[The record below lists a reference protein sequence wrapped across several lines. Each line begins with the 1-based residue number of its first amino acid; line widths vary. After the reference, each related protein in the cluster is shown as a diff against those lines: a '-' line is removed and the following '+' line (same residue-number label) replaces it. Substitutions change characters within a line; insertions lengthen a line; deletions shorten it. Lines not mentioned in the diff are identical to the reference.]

1 MTSLSGPVIRISVCV
16 AAGLAASVT
25 FGASADR
32 PQVDARLLD
41 RAAFLCSNC
50 FFGPSTYY
58 YCFAVGEKIL
68 IGYQRTPVLNWQ
80 DKSKNYL
87 ASIHSNWTAWTAPGQ
102 TVPIRY
108 DTQHIWISRAEGRPA
123 GHGLVADLKAAGKW
137 VSRDNA
143 KEVRL
148 ARTSKGDIFTNEP
161 RCRRAD
167 GTKAP

>member
-1 MTSLSGPVIRISVCV
+1 MTSRIGPVIRISVCV
-16 AAGLAASVT
+16 AAALAAPVCFS
-25 FGASADR
+25 AAADR
-32 PQVDARLLD
+32 LQGSAQLLD

-58 YCFAVGEKIL
+58 YCFAVDEKIL

-87 ASIHSNWTAWTAPGQ
+87 TSVHSTWAAWTAPGQ

-108 DTQHIWISRAEGRPA
+108 DAKHIWISRGEGEPA
-123 GHGLVADLKAAGKW
+123 SHGVVADLKAVGKW
-137 VSRDNA
+137 VSRDTS
-143 KEVRL
+143 KEVKL
-148 ARTSKGDIFTNEP
+148 TRTFKGDIFTNES
-161 RCRRAD
+161 RCRQGD